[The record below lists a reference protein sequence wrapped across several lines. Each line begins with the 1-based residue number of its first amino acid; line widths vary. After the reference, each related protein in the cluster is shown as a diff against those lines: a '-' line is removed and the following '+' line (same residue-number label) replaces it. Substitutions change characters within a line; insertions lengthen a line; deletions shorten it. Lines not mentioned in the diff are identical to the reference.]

1 MRSKK
6 INILHVVQSLQVGGA
21 EVLLLHYIEALG
33 SVNYLHYVYYFG
45 PKGWIAEKLT
55 DLGAILVPGKK
66 RTEIKNPIRF
76 VRSHIL
82 LLLDLLEFIQ
92 KNRIHVILS
101 HLGQANQLSVVAGKL
116 TKIPAFPTVHN
127 TMAFVDR
134 RQWYDIRK
142 NLIKIIDNLIYRIA
156 DQILV
161 VSNEVKNIVKKTFHI
176 DSSKITILKNGI
188 IFDDQQYSKTDLTN
202 VFQGSGEKIKIIAV
216 GSLTYQKAMDVLLR
230 SAGDLIDQKFFNFFV
245 FIVGEG
251 EERKLLEALVRKL
264 NLEKHVKLL
273 GLRNDAINLIK
284 SCDIFVMPSRY
295 EGLSIAMI
303 EAMACGMPII
313 ASDAPGLRN
322 YIKHQENG
330 LLFPIE
336 DHMILA
342 KRIFTLAHDQAL
354 RSRVSQAARK
364 TYENE
369 YDMSKN
375 IKTLDKLLFEYSAY

>member
-1 MRSKK
+1 
-6 INILHVVQSLQVGGA
+6 
-21 EVLLLHYIEALG
+21 
-33 SVNYLHYVYYFG
+33 
-45 PKGWIAEKLT
+45 
-55 DLGAILVPGKK
+55 
-66 RTEIKNPIRF
+66 
-76 VRSHIL
+76 
-82 LLLDLLEFIQ
+82 
-92 KNRIHVILS
+92 
-101 HLGQANQLSVVAGKL
+101 
-116 TKIPAFPTVHN
+116 
-127 TMAFVDR
+127 
-134 RQWYDIRK
+134 
-142 NLIKIIDNLIYRIA
+142 
-156 DQILV
+156 
-161 VSNEVKNIVKKTFHI
+161 
-176 DSSKITILKNGI
+176 
-188 IFDDQQYSKTDLTN
+188 
-202 VFQGSGEKIKIIAV
+202 
-216 GSLTYQKAMDVLLR
+216 MDVLLR